1 MKKEKEFDLELEE
14 VGIEME
20 SADKMED
27 ILPMEN
33 ADMKEES

>member
-1 MKKEKEFDLELEE
+1 MKEEKEFDLEE